1 MDKPEEV
8 EFAKLLFGGIAAMI
22 LLALAIVLFAIIY
35 QRKLYAQQ
43 AQLHQLEL
51 SRQKEIT
58 ESVVRSQERERER
71 IARDL
76 HDEVGASLSTAKLF
90 VNQIQHET
98 AVDDIKELAQQ
109 AGGILGDM
117 VQDVRQI
124 AQNLSPVI
132 LDNVGLS
139 DAVKLIMNRLQLSG
153 LQVSSQ
159 IEPVDKELDKEK
171 QLALYRIV
179 QEVVGN
185 IVKHAGATHVALT
198 LACQDNT
205 IRLQIDDD
213 GRGFLYPQPD
223 LSARSGMGMGSIRA
237 RAGLLNAQLHI
248 TSAVGKGTR
257 IELNIPVLPPSV
269 S

>member
-1 MDKPEEV
+1 MDKPEEI
-8 EFAKLLFGGIAAMI
+8 EFAQLLFSGIAVMVM
-22 LLALAIVLFAIIY
+22 LALAIVLFAILY

-43 AQLHQLEL
+43 AQLHRLEL
-51 SRQKEIT
+51 NRQKEIT

-98 AVDDIKELAQQ
+98 AVDDIKELAEQ
-109 AGGILGDM
+109 AGGILSEM

-124 AQNLSPVI
+124 AQNLSPVL

-139 DAVKLIMNRLQLSG
+139 GAVKLIMNRLTLSG
-153 LQVSSQ
+153 LQVSCQ
-159 IEPVDKELDKEK
+159 IEPVGEELDKEK

-185 IVKHAGATHVALT
+185 IVKHAEATHVTLK
-198 LACQDNT
+198 LACQDT
-205 IRLQIDDD
+205 TVRLQIEDD

-223 LSARSGMGMGSIRA
+223 PTARSGMGMGSIRA

-257 IELNIPVLPPSV
+257 IELDIPMLPPSI
-269 S
+269 